1 MHRDSSEVP
10 FAQAQADWW
19 RGLSSPP
26 SKWLTITDS
35 AHGPKVLLVTIRL
48 AVTSGWWWLECHCAG
63 VKSSLWCQAGLVWKM
78 VQKRLQPVAEGVM
91 Q

>member
-1 MHRDSSEVP
+1 LAHGLQVHGDSSEVP

-19 RGLSSPP
+19 RGVPCPP
-26 SKWLTITDS
+26 RRWLTITDS

-48 AVTSGWWWLECHCAG
+48 A

-78 VQKRLQPVAEGVM
+78 VQKRLQPVAERV
-91 Q
+91 